1 MHFNFP
7 IAAQSIR
14 ESIII
19 LYKAKIPIH
28 IEEKLAKGRILFM
41 MQYLIIFTAQQFK
54 AAV

>member
-1 MHFNFP
+1 MHVKKRAWRPNKMHFNFP

-28 IEEKLAKGRILFM
+28 IEEKLAKG
-41 MQYLIIFTAQQFK
+41 
-54 AAV
+54 